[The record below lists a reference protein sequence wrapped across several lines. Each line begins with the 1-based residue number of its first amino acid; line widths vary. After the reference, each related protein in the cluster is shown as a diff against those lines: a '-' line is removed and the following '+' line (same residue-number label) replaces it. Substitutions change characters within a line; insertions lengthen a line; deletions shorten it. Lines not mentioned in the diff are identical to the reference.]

1 MSSSDTLKRVEEL
14 LEHVV
19 RKLERL
25 EELLTTISNDPTY
38 AIAVELTLYF
48 SVPAQ
53 KAIKLAR
60 ELVLLLK
67 DVSEADPITKAI
79 LEVLASSEDGISISE
94 LTRRVRKIRG
104 TASRRII
111 SERIK
116 LLESKGLVQVKRSGN
131 IARVYLR
138 RDSTNED
145 LKNKQDN

>member
-1 MSSSDTLKRVEEL
+1 MSSSDALKRVEEL

-19 RKLERL
+19 KKLERL
-25 EELLTTISNDPTY
+25 EELLTTLSNDPTY

-60 ELVLLLK
+60 ELVLLFK
-67 DVSEADPITKAI
+67 GVSKVDPITKAV

-94 LTRRVRKIRG
+94 LTRRVRKVRG
-104 TASRRII
+104 TASRRIVT
-111 SERIK
+111 ERIK

-131 IARVYLR
+131 VARVYLR
-138 RDSTNED
+138 RNSGSEG
-145 LKNKQDN
+145 LKNS

>member
-1 MSSSDTLKRVEEL
+1 MSSSDALKRVEEL

-19 RKLERL
+19 KKLERL
-25 EELLTTISNDPTY
+25 EELLTTLSNDPTY

-60 ELVLLLK
+60 ELVLLFK
-67 DVSEADPITKAI
+67 GASEVDPITKAV

-94 LTRRVRKIRG
+94 LTRRVRKVRG
-104 TASRRII
+104 TASRRIVT
-111 SERIK
+111 ERIK

-131 IARVYLR
+131 VARVYLR
-138 RDSTNED
+138 RNSGSEG
-145 LKNKQDN
+145 LKNS

>member
-1 MSSSDTLKRVEEL
+1 MSSSDALKRVEEL

-19 RKLERL
+19 KKLERL
-25 EELLTTISNDPTY
+25 EELLTTLSNDPTY

-60 ELVLLLK
+60 ELVLLFK
-67 DVSEADPITKAI
+67 GVSEVDPITKAV

-94 LTRRVRKIRG
+94 LTRRVRKVRG
-104 TASRRII
+104 TASRRIVT
-111 SERIK
+111 ERIK

-131 IARVYLR
+131 VARVYLR
-138 RDSTNED
+138 RNSDSEG
-145 LKNKQDN
+145 LKNS

>member
-14 LEHVV
+14 LEQVV
-19 RKLERL
+19 RKLERV

-60 ELVLLLK
+60 ELVLLLRG
-67 DVSEADPITKAI
+67 VPEADPITKAV
-79 LEVLASSEDGISISE
+79 LEVLASSGDGVSISE

-116 LLESKGLVQVKRSGN
+116 LLESKGLVQVRRSGN
-131 IARVYLR
+131 VTRVYLR
-138 RDSTNED
+138 RGSNSEN
-145 LKNKQDN
+145 LESKQGS

>member
-1 MSSSDTLKRVEEL
+1 MSSSDALKRVEEL

-19 RKLERL
+19 KKLERL
-25 EELLTTISNDPTY
+25 EELLTTLSNDPTY

-60 ELVLLLK
+60 ELVLLFK
-67 DVSEADPITKAI
+67 GISEVDPITKAV

-94 LTRRVRKIRG
+94 LTRRVRKVRG
-104 TASRRII
+104 TASRRIVT
-111 SERIK
+111 ERIK

-131 IARVYLR
+131 VARVYLR
-138 RDSTNED
+138 RNSGSEG
-145 LKNKQDN
+145 LKNS

>member
-1 MSSSDTLKRVEEL
+1 MSSSDALKRVEEL

-19 RKLERL
+19 KKLERL
-25 EELLTTISNDPTY
+25 EELLTTLSNDPTY

-60 ELVLLLK
+60 ELVLLFK
-67 DVSEADPITKAI
+67 GVSEVDPITKAV

-94 LTRRVRKIRG
+94 LTRRVRKVRG
-104 TASRRII
+104 TASRRIVT
-111 SERIK
+111 ERIK

-131 IARVYLR
+131 VARVYLR
-138 RDSTNED
+138 RNSGSEG
-145 LKNKQDN
+145 LKNS